1 MNIRLADNSNSK
13 DETQRGLHVREE
25 PQKEM
30 REEADKPGSKSS
42 TSVGKRARQML
53 AELHRLRKQ
62 MKEAKE
68 SIERPIVSVFCYEGK
83 GRDYWRI
90 IR

>member
-1 MNIRLADNSNSK
+1 MNIRLADNSNRK